1 MEKYRPV
8 KNVPGPKFSVLFAH
22 LCPPIAAPNSSSEAD
37 KQVPERQPEY
47 LLPRL
52 TLSVRWKEAF
62 KEQVRAGKMAVMRI
76 RNLRSQMLALPSV
89 STHLTVELDDLGCL
103 FQPK

>member
-37 KQVPERQPEY
+37 KQVPECQPEY

-52 TLSVRWKEAF
+52 TLSVW
-62 KEQVRAGKMAVMRI
+62 
-76 RNLRSQMLALPSV
+76 
-89 STHLTVELDDLGCL
+89 
-103 FQPK
+103 